1 MEAHTF
7 DVGFS
12 GVPFFLLLLIFQK
25 EKLQLSLTRCFK
37 PNEEATKKE
46 KTEKEINKEKTQGNR
61 FL

>member
-1 MEAHTF
+1 MEAHIF
-7 DVGFS
+7 DLGFS
-12 GVPFFLLLLIFQK
+12 GVSSLFLPTFQK
-25 EKLQLSLTRCFK
+25 EELQLALTRCFK